1 MMSKSPLF
9 ALVAVGAMAALPARA
24 QQFPLAY
31 VVDNAPRPGCPGLVL
46 HLRVDPKTISGFAS
60 YSDMKGV
67 SRVVGTRNGVGHFD
81 MTLEPIDPTGPKGR
95 IVGDST
101 VTTDQIRAVLKGEGC
116 NDGPLRINTLKI
128 TNGYSQQ

>member
-1 MMSKSPLF
+1 
-9 ALVAVGAMAALPARA
+9 
-24 QQFPLAY
+24 
-31 VVDNAPRPGCPGLVL
+31 
-46 HLRVDPKTISGFAS
+46 
-60 YSDMKGV
+60 MKGV